1 MNSERVTAPPISQFL
16 LEVRALAEFCAF
28 VRQREQLQTLP
39 KGDGHPVLVLP
50 GFLAGDIAT
59 RPLRRFLRDRGYAAH
74 GWKLGPNLGL
84 RAGLLSR
91 MQTRLRCLG
100 DRYSRPVSIVGWS
113 LGGIYARE
121 LAKLHPDRV
130 RQVIT
135 LGSPTLGDL
144 RANHAWRLYER
155 LNDHKVD
162 AIPLDTRIDEPPP
175 VPLTAIYSPHD
186 GIVAPASSMS
196 RSGDR
201 VENVAVPSSH
211 MGMAW
216 NPRVLTV
223 IAERLAQPE
232 GAWLPHAA
240 APTAEPDEVDT
251 KTPQEPRR
259 SAAA

>member
-1 MNSERVTAPPISQFL
+1 MTSEPVAAPSIKQLL
-16 LEVRALAEFCAF
+16 LEVRALSEFRAF
-28 VRQREQLQTLP
+28 VVQRDQLQALP

-74 GWKLGPNLGL
+74 GWKQGTNLGL
-84 RAGLLSR
+84 RTGLLSR

-100 DRYSRPVSIVGWS
+100 DRYSRTVSIVGWS

-121 LAKLHPDRV
+121 LAKLHPERV

-162 AIPLDTRIDEPPP
+162 AVPLETRIDEPPP
-175 VPLTAIYSPHD
+175 VPLTAVYSPSD
-186 GIVAPASSMS
+186 GIVAPATSMS
-196 RSGDR
+196 RGGDL

-211 MGMAW
+211 VGLVW
-216 NPRVLTV
+216 NPRVLTI

-232 GAWLPHAA
+232 GAWRRYAA
-240 APTAEPDEVDT
+240 AATEAADQDM
-251 KTPQEPRR
+251 KAPQEPRR
-259 SAAA
+259 PAAA